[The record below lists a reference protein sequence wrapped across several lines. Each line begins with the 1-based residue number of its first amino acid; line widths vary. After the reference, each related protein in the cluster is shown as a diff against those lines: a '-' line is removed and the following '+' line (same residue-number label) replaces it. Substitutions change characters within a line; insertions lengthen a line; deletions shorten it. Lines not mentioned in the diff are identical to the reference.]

1 METLSRLRKQME
13 IDFLKTKTYEE
24 INDMFNQ
31 LNEKLNFT
39 KIELE
44 QLKLINIDNEKQ
56 LIKNFWEYFDKE
68 SVAVNCNDQ
77 ERDEVINDFLKKK

>member
-31 LNEKLNFT
+31 LNEKLNFSKT
-39 KIELE
+39 ELE
-44 QLKLINIDNEKQ
+44 QLKLTNIDNEKQ